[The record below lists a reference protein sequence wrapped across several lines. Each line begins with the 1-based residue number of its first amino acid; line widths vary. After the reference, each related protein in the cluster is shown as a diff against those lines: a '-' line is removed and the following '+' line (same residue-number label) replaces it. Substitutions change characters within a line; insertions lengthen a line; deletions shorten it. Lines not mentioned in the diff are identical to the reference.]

1 MQVWQIVVIIHL
13 LALPDIWTSRLTTGA
28 KVLWS
33 LTIAFIPIVGLGA
46 WILTR
51 HTARQPA
58 EAYHPKG
65 WEEAPGA
72 LDDEPAKG
80 TAYRD

>member
-1 MQVWQIVVIIHL
+1 MEVWQILVILHL

-33 LTIAFIPIVGLGA
+33 LTIAFIPFVGLGG

-58 EAYHPKG
+58 EAYHPEG

-72 LDDEPAKG
+72 LDDDPSKG
-80 TAYRD
+80 TPYRD